1 MPGTASDIKLDA
13 AAPLRP
19 VRLGK
24 PDAVIEQRSGGVIHI
39 RAAQP
44 LGSYH
49 SKLSEALEHWAGVAP
64 ERVFLAQRDAQER
77 WRKLSYAQALA
88 QVRRI
93 GAALLRRG
101 LSPEKPIVVLSGND
115 IEHALLGLA
124 AMYVGIPYA
133 PVSAAYSLM
142 SSDFGKLRAIIDLLT
157 PGLVFANDGGPF
169 ARALYAAVPDE
180 IELAVARNPL
190 GDRKTTLFSDLLGA
204 DDTAGVAAAH
214 GNVTPDTIAKFLFTS
229 GSTGNPKAVINTHRM
244 LCSNQAMLASGFAFV
259 RDEPPVVVD
268 WLPWSHTFGSNH
280 NFNMVLTCGG
290 SLYIDDGNP
299 TPPGVPK
306 TARNLRDVAPTIY
319 FNVPKGYE
327 ALIAHFRADEVLR
340 RNFFSRLKVLFYAGA
355 GLNQTT
361 RDELTQLAVE
371 TTGERIIFLSSLGS
385 TETAPLALA
394 CTWDFGGSGNIG
406 LPAPGVE
413 LKLVPNEGKL
423 EARLRGPHITPGYWR
438 QPQLTRE
445 AFDEEG
451 YYKIGDALK
460 FADPGDPAKGLLFD
474 GRIAEDFKLS
484 TGTWASVGP
493 LRARFVDHFAPY
505 VRDVVFAGADR
516 NEITA
521 LVFPDIEA
529 CRKLGGFGPDA
540 SPADIVGALGV
551 KQKFAE
557 LLKKLAAVGQGSSM
571 RVERAILMAEPP
583 SMDKGEMTDK
593 GSINQ
598 RVVLRNRAALVDELY
613 EVPLSSKVIAIE
625 GAR

>member
-1 MPGTASDIKLDA
+1 MSSPAPKVTTPA

-24 PDAVIEQRSGGVIHI
+24 PDVVLETSADGVMHI
-39 RAAQP
+39 RTAQP
-44 LGSYH
+44 LGKYH
-49 SKLSEALEHWAGVAP
+49 RKLSDALEHWARTAP
-64 ERVFLAQRDAQER
+64 ERTFLAQRDSQGD
-77 WRKLSYAQALA
+77 WRKLSYAQVLSD
-88 QVRRI
+88 VRRI

-101 LSPEKPIVVLSGND
+101 LSPDKPIVVLSGND

-124 AMYVGIPYA
+124 ATYVGIPYA
-133 PVSAAYSLM
+133 PISPAYSLM
-142 SSDFGKLRAIIDLLT
+142 SSDFGKLRMILELLT
-157 PGLVFANDGGPF
+157 PGLVFVNDGGPF

-180 IELAVARNPL
+180 IELVVARNPP
-190 GDRKTTLFSDLLGA
+190 GDRKTTLFSDLLDA
-204 DDTAGVAAAH
+204 PDDASVDAAH
-214 GNVTPDTIAKFLFTS
+214 DAVTPDTIVKFLFTS
-229 GSTGNPKAVINTHRM
+229 GSTGSPKAVINTHRM

-259 RDEPPVVVD
+259 TDEPPVVVD

-290 SLYIDDGNP
+290 SLYIDEGNP

-306 TARNLRDVAPTIY
+306 TVRNLREIAPTIY

-327 ALIAHFRADEVLR
+327 ALVAHFRADETLR

-361 RDELTQLAVE
+361 WDELTQLAVE

-385 TETAPLALA
+385 TETSPLALA
-394 CTWDFGGSGNIG
+394 CSWDFDRPGNIG
-406 LPAPGVE
+406 VPTPGVE

-438 QPQLTRE
+438 QHELTRD
-445 AFDEEG
+445 AFDEDG
-451 YYKIGDALK
+451 FYKIGDALK
-460 FADPGDPAKGLLFD
+460 FVDPNDPGKGLLFD

-484 TGTWASVGP
+484 TGTWVSVGP
-493 LRARFVDHFAPY
+493 LRARFIDHFTPY

-516 NEITA
+516 DFIAA

-529 CRKLGGFGPDA
+529 CRKLGGLGPDA
-540 SPADIVGALGV
+540 SASDIVGAPGV
-551 KQKFAE
+551 RQKFAE
-557 LLKKLAAVGQGSSM
+557 LLKKLAAPSQGSST
-571 RVERAILMAEPP
+571 RVARAILMADLP
-583 SMDKGEMTDK
+583 SMDKSEMTDK

-598 RVVLRNRAALVDELY
+598 RAVLRNRASMVDELY
-613 EVPLSSKVIAIE
+613 GTPLSSRVITTEE
-625 GAR
+625 GR